1 MRYEVEQKF
10 PVPDLAVVQKRLVEL
25 EAAIAAWQLEVDL
38 YFAHPVKDFARTDE
52 ALRIRTVGAANY
64 VTYKGP
70 KIDRTTKTR
79 EEIELPLP
87 GGPQGY
93 ADGRR
98 LLEALGF
105 RPVAEV
111 RKRRRKAKIAWQGRM
126 VEASLDEVDSLG
138 TFVELE
144 LIASADDLEPA
155 QESILHLASA
165 LGLSGSERRSYL
177 ELLLKIT
184 SPPAPWPPIRRSG
197 SL

>member
-10 PVPDLAVVQKRLVEL
+10 PVADMAQVERRLAEMGVDVAPRR
-25 EAAIAAWQLEVDL
+25 LEVDL
-38 YFAHPVKDFARTDE
+38 YFAHPAKDFVRTDE
-52 ALRIRTVGAANY
+52 ALRIRIIGETNC

-87 GGPQGY
+87 TGPQGY

-105 RPVAEV
+105 RPAGEV
-111 RKRRRKAKIAWQGRM
+111 RKRRRKAKVPWQGRQ

-144 LIASADDLEPA
+144 LIASAEDV
-155 QESILHLASA
+155 ESARETIGQLAVS
-165 LGLSGSERRSYL
+165 LGLAGSERRSYL
-177 ELLLKIT
+177 ELLRIT
-184 SPPAPWPPIRRSG
+184 SPPGR
-197 SL
+197 

>member
-10 PVPDLAVVQKRLVEL
+10 SVPEMAVVEKRLAEL
-25 EAAIAAWQLEVDL
+25 GAAVGPSQLEVDL
-38 YFAHPVKDFARTDE
+38 YFAHPAKDFARTDE
-52 ALRIRTVGAANY
+52 ALRIRTIGAANY

-70 KIDRTTKTR
+70 KIDRTVKTR

-87 GGPQGY
+87 GGPQGF

-98 LLEALGF
+98 LLQALGF

-111 RKRRRKAKIAWQGRM
+111 RKRRRKAKIAWQGRQ

-144 LIASADDLEPA
+144 IIASADDV
-155 QESILHLASA
+155 ESAKEAILRLAPS
-165 LGLSGSERRSYL
+165 LGLSGGERRSYL
-177 ELLLKIT
+177 EMLLEIT
-184 SPPAPWPPIRRSG
+184 SPRAP
-197 SL
+197 